1 VERLL
6 ADHLAVLERMAAD
19 PDARHDALDL
29 LPPEERRRVLAEWN
43 DAARGYPRDVPVHEL
58 FAAAARVPDAPAV
71 TFRGRTV
78 TYAALAA
85 RADAL
90 AARLRALGVGP
101 ESVVG
106 VCMARTPR
114 LIAALVA
121 VLKSGGAC
129 LPLDPA
135 YPADRLAFMLAD
147 SGARVVVT
155 QESLAGLFAGFGG
168 DVMAV
173 DGAVPEAP
181 SPPGPLSP
189 ASGRK
194 GEHDNGNDTSLAPLP
209 LAGEGLGRGPAVSP
223 DSLAYLIYTSGSTG
237 RPKGV
242 AIPHGAAAAFVHW
255 MRDTVSDEERAGVLA
270 STSVSFDV
278 SVAEIWGTLCWGGR
292 LVLVENALE
301 LASLGEAD
309 GVRLATMVPTA
320 AAELL
325 RTGGI
330 PRSVRAFNL
339 AGEPLPADLARGLY
353 ALGHVDTV
361 RNLYGP
367 TEDTTYS
374 TWTVVERGAERVPI
388 GRAVGDSRAYVL
400 DAELRPVPVG
410 AAGELYLAGAGVARG
425 YHARPGL
432 TAERFLP
439 DPFSPASGGRM
450 YRTLDRAR
458 WSPAGELEYLGRAD
472 TQVKLR
478 GFRVEL
484 GEVEAVLREHP
495 AVADAAAVIRADGAG
510 ERRMVA
516 YVVPAAGADAPGA
529 AALRGW
535 LRERLPEHMVPS
547 ALVELERLP
556 LTPSGKT
563 DRRALPAPAP
573 GADQDTY
580 VAPRTPTEERLAAV
594 WAEVLRV
601 PRVGVADTFFA
612 LGGHSL
618 LATQVVSRVRE
629 AFRVELLVAD
639 LFDDPTVE
647 ALARRVD
654 GLLAAGALADVQGP
668 ITRQA
673 RKSVARRTSSP
684 Q

>member
-1 VERLL
+1 
-6 ADHLAVLERMAAD
+6 
-19 PDARHDALDL
+19 
-29 LPPEERRRVLAEWN
+29 
-43 DAARGYPRDVPVHEL
+43 
-58 FAAAARVPDAPAV
+58 
-71 TFRGRTV
+71 
-78 TYAALAA
+78 
-85 RADAL
+85 
-90 AARLRALGVGP
+90 
-101 ESVVG
+101 
-106 VCMARTPR
+106 
-114 LIAALVA
+114 
-121 VLKSGGAC
+121 
-129 LPLDPA
+129 
-135 YPADRLAFMLAD
+135 
-147 SGARVVVT
+147 
-155 QESLAGLFAGFGG
+155 
-168 DVMAV
+168 
-173 DGAVPEAP
+173 
-181 SPPGPLSP
+181 
-189 ASGRK
+189 
-194 GEHDNGNDTSLAPLP
+194 
-209 LAGEGLGRGPAVSP
+209 
-223 DSLAYLIYTSGSTG
+223 
-237 RPKGV
+237 
-242 AIPHGAAAAFVHW
+242 
-255 MRDTVSDEERAGVLA
+255 MRDTVTDEERAGVLA

-278 SVAEIWGTLCWGGR
+278 SAAEIWGTLCWGGR

-301 LASLGEAD
+301 LASLSEAD

-330 PRSVRAFNL
+330 PRSVRAFTL

-353 ALGHVDTV
+353 ARGHVDTV

-367 TEDTTYS
+367 TEDTVYS

-425 YHARPGL
+425 YHARPEL

-439 DPFSPASGGRM
+439 DPFSPAPGGRM

-484 GEVEAVLREHP
+484 GEVEAVLRGHP

-516 YVVPAAGADAPGA
+516 YVVPAEGGDAPGA
-529 AALRGW
+529 AELRGW

-556 LTPSGKT
+556 RTPSGKT
-563 DRRALPAPAP
+563 DRRALPAPP
-573 GADQDTY
+573 LGADQDTY

-594 WAEVLRV
+594 WADVLRV
-601 PRVGVADTFFA
+601 PRVGVADTFLA

-654 GLLAAGALADVQGP
+654 GLLAAGALAEAPGP

-673 RKSVARRTSSP
+673 RRSVARRTSSP